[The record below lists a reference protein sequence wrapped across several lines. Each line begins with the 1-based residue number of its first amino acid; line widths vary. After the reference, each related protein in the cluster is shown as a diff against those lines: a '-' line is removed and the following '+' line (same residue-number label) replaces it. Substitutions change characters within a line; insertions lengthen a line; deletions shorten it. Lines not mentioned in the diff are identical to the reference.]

1 VPSFKSVR
9 PVAFSAD
16 EMFDLVADV
25 EKYPE
30 FVPLCESLTV
40 QTREVAP
47 DGTGLIVA
55 TMGIGYKGIRERFT
69 THVTLDR
76 ANGSIIVRHRDG
88 PFRRLENVWTFA
100 PRAEQGS
107 DVVFAIDYEFR
118 SPALGLLMGAV
129 FDSAFRRF
137 AEAFEARAAVVYRRH
152 LAVPRTAAT

>member
-1 VPSFKSVR
+1 MPSFRSVR

-25 EKYPE
+25 ERYPE

-40 QTREVAP
+40 QTRDAAP

-69 THVTLDR
+69 TKVTLDR
-76 ANGSIIVRHRDG
+76 PNGSIVVCHMDG
-88 PFRRLENVWTFA
+88 PFRRLENVWTFT
-100 PRAEQGS
+100 PRGEQGS

-129 FDSAFRRF
+129 FESAFRKF
-137 AEAFEARAAVVYRRH
+137 AEAFEARAEVVYRPRW
-152 LAVPRTAAT
+152 AVPGTAAP